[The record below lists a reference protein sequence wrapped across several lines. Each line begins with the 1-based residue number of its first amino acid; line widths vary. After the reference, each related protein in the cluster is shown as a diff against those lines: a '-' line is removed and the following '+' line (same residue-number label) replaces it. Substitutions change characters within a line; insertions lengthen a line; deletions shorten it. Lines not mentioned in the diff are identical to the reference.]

1 MFYKQHRFR
10 QIIKVINNFKIVF
23 FIIHVFFVIVL
34 ISKRGYL
41 KTTENKSSCQ
51 PSWVACKK
59 NDLTEKSCP
68 NRLGL
73 ELKRM

>member
-1 MFYKQHRFR
+1 MCFHIPR
-10 QIIKVINNFKIVF
+10 V
-23 FIIHVFFVIVL
+23 FVIVL

-51 PSWVACKK
+51 PGWVAYKK

-73 ELKRM
+73 ELKRIQGMISNIEVAIEFLRIFD